1 MGYPVQLRN
10 SIVKRLLAKE
20 IRIVEAVEEYGVS
33 KQTLQR
39 WVSTERQKA
48 KTHGRGT
55 PNDTEMTSKIP
66 LPNNVSFTK
75 MYNAY
80 VLCQHFGFES
90 SEAGKLCRQEGLMME
105 DVKNFA
111 KAVAKHE
118 LTDPK
123 EVAGL
128 VTSRKKDKSKLK
140 ELESANR
147 RAKSEIAK
155 KDKVTAEL
163 TALLVLSKKAEAI
176 WGDKE
181 G

>member
-1 MGYPVQLRN
+1 MQGPGEGG
-10 SIVKRLLAKE
+10 LAP
-20 IRIVEAVEEYGVS
+20 IFWNYAGSRVTQRILILKKDRPKTLCKIEA
-33 KQTLQR
+33 
-39 WVSTERQKA
+39 
-48 KTHGRGT
+48 
-55 PNDTEMTSKIP
+55 NDTEMTSKIP